1 TDLLG
6 ATNKDKIEKCKISF
20 QGLKNSKDFF
30 DSSKDSYDLAEN
42 CVNKKP
48 SLAMDILLNSVSKG
62 GKDFVNWQIPSY
74 IKEGLIWLQKD

>member
-1 TDLLG
+1 LPGNT
-6 ATNKDKIEKCKISF
+6 TEEKIKNCESLF
-20 QGLKNSKDFF
+20 QGLKKVEDFF

-48 SLAMDILLNSVSKG
+48 SLAMDILLNSKSEC
-62 GKDFVNWQIPSY
+62 GKNFTNWKIPLY